1 MDIRK
6 SCFSKRVTRYRN
18 RLPKA
23 GVGSLSLE
31 VVRTCRCCTKE
42 HGFLGNS
49 DGRWMVG
56 VDDLKS
62 FPISMILSFLNLLYF
77 PLCDKKC
84 LLGKKI
90 ISVMFS
96 VIIHFLL
103 MNLQINY
110 TYGLTRWPNMHTVYL
125 SCSCT
130 SY

>member
-84 LLGKKI
+84 LLGKKNHL
-90 ISVMFS
+90 SDVFS
-96 VIIHFLL
+96 NNSFSFNESANQLYIWID
-103 MNLQINY
+103 
-110 TYGLTRWPNMHTVYL
+110 
-125 SCSCT
+125 
-130 SY
+130 